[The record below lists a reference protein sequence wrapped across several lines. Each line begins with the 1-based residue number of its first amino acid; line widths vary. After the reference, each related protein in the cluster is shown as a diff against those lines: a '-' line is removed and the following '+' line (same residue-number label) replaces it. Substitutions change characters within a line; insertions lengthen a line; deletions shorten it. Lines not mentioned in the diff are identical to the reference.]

1 MVVGK
6 NGTSDVFQ
14 LVPSPLRQRS
24 VSANI
29 SSNQACSRSVSRVR
43 DDASRNMD
51 AEPQQSREVVGHLER
66 HRKRSGNIEAE
77 LQRSREVAEHLERHR
92 ERLLGL
98 RDEAAQASAA
108 ALQELEAALR
118 IERSREATAALA
130 VGERMDGL
138 EVGKAAATA
147 VFERFMDRSRQSAL
161 RPALIAWRLLI
172 RWASAERRGGAL
184 RSVLCHIQDRT
195 LRALLRRRRQ
205 ELWHLA
211 RHVCCSWRNRAHM
224 QNWRVAKRKCVELSR
239 RQFASKVLAAWGLA
253 TAQEKASSRFSCKC
267 LDWREQQSAMICQAR
282 TLAAWAVVIADC
294 RAIGS
299 ASAEHNRVELDPR
312 QVVSKVLTAWRLA
325 TVRKKSSQISRKH
338 LYLRVQQSLMT
349 CQAKTFAAWSVAVA
363 NRQAVRSARAMVD
376 SRAKQAST
384 ICLRAWAAATV
395 ASRSVRFMRESLIV
409 KMQSQYLYK
418 LLVRHIHSWGK
429 AARNASAANSL
440 KHCFVECS
448 AIQAAVTLECRVFA
462 AWSSAA
468 RKGSAAIEPCCTQE
482 VFALVTKAFLA
493 WSATTARATAR
504 RAKQQAECRT
514 IEATAAMG
522 AAEARL
528 LEIAGAESRLSRARV
543 EVREQVEALRSAVA
557 VGAPPLLLQRAL
569 LLWRFSMDSSVKKQP
584 CSPSSSLS
592 DTPVSPRQ
600 PRPPVRRPAVGLTP
614 RDLVTKHQALCRR
627 AWSVWREVH
636 MYCKRQKLA
645 ASLAQWLERRTAG
658 EWQWQLS
665 ILLAAWRISVQPA
678 QRSTDSL
685 RAEAARRVES
695 AKRTMEAAEKAA
707 LLGCV
712 VKAWADWAASS
723 YAARWLDLLQ
733 TGNQLLPKSHPQTT
747 DSGSWPT
754 RIWQCLEMDLEP
766 SR

>member
-6 NGTSDVFQ
+6 NGTGDVFE

-24 VSANI
+24 FSATNI
-29 SSNQACSRSVSRVR
+29 SCNQACSRSVSRVR
-43 DDASRNMD
+43 HDTSRD
-51 AEPQQSREVVGHLER
+51 VESELQQSRVPGHFER

-77 LQRSREVAEHLERHR
+77 LQRSREVAEHLQRHR

-118 IERSREATAALA
+118 IERSREAAAACA
-130 VGERMDGL
+130 VAERIEEF
-138 EVGKAAATA
+138 EVGKLATTA
-147 VFERFMDRSRQSAL
+147 VFERLMDKNARIAL
-161 RPALIAWRLLI
+161 RQALVAWRLLI
-172 RWASAERRGGAL
+172 RWASAERRSGAL

-195 LRALLRRRRQ
+195 LRALLRRQRH

-211 RHVCCSWRNRAHM
+211 RHVCCSWRNRAHV
-224 QNWRVAKRKCVELSR
+224 QNWRLAKHNFVELSH
-239 RQFASKVLAAWGLA
+239 RQFVLKVLAAWGLA
-253 TAQEKASSRFSCKC
+253 TVREKASRSSCKR
-267 LDWREQQSAMICQAR
+267 LELVQQAVMVCQAR
-282 TLAAWAVVIADC
+282 TLAVWAAVIASS
-294 RAIGS
+294 RAIRS
-299 ASAEHNRVELDPR
+299 AQHNHVELDSC
-312 QVVSKVLTAWRLA
+312 QVASKMLIA
-325 TVRKKSSQISRKH
+325 
-338 LYLRVQQSLMT
+338 

-363 NRQAVRSARAMVD
+363 NRQDVRSARAMVD
-376 SRAKQAST
+376 LPVKRALA

-395 ASRSVRFMRESLIV
+395 AGMSVRSMRESLVV
-409 KMQSQYLYK
+409 KMQDQSLYK
-418 LLVRHIHSWGK
+418 LLVRYVHSWGK
-429 AARNASAANSL
+429 VARNSAAADSL
-440 KHCFVECS
+440 KRCSVECY
-448 AIQAAVTLECRVFA
+448 AAQTAVTLECRVFA

-468 RKGSAAIEPCCTQE
+468 REGLAAMDPTCTQAAS
-482 VFALVTKAFLA
+482 ALVTKAFLA
-493 WSATTARATAR
+493 WSVTTARATAR

-528 LEIAGAESRLSRARV
+528 LEIAGAESRLHRARV
-543 EVREQVEALRSAVA
+543 EVREQVEALRSAVE

-569 LLWRFSMDSSVKKQP
+569 LLWRFSMGSAVKEQP
-584 CSPSSSLS
+584 HSPSSSRS
-592 DTPVSPRQ
+592 RVPVSPRQ
-600 PRPPVRRPAVGLTP
+600 PRPPVRRPALGSTP
-614 RDLVTKHQALCRR
+614 RDLVTKHQALCWR

-636 MYCKRQKLA
+636 IHCKQQKIA
-645 ASLAQWLERRTAG
+645 ASLVQWLERRSAL

-665 ILLAAWRISVQPA
+665 LLLAAWRVSVQPA
-678 QRSTDSL
+678 QRSTDLL
-685 RAEAARRVES
+685 RAEAARSVES

-733 TGNQLLPKSHPQTT
+733 TGNHSLPKSHPQAT

-754 RIWQCLEMDLEP
+754 IIWQCIEMELEP